1 MLSRP
6 RRNRRNAS
14 IRGMIRETELRPG
27 QLVLPA
33 FVHELEESHPI
44 ASMPGH
50 SRLSLKAMVALAEE
64 ASSLGVM
71 GLALFPAIDDAKKT
85 PHGIEG
91 ENDAGLL
98 QETVRAI
105 KKAVPSMTLFTD
117 VALDPYSSDG
127 HDGVVVDGEID
138 NELTVPILARM
149 AVAQAKAGADYV
161 APSDMMDGRI
171 GAIRQAL
178 DEAGFYQVG
187 IMSYS
192 IKYASAFYG
201 PFRDALD
208 SAPRAGDKK
217 TYQMDPANV
226 REALREIEADEAEG
240 ADFLMVKP
248 GLPYADVI
256 RYVRDNSSLPVAAYH
271 VSGEYAMLKA
281 AAEKGWLNYDACL
294 LESLTS
300 LRRAGADVIF
310 TYGALEAA
318 RLLGS

>member
-1 MLSRP
+1 M
-6 RRNRRNAS
+6 
-14 IRGMIRETELRPG
+14 
-27 QLVLPA
+27 LPA
-33 FVHELEESHPI
+33 FVHELSDPHPI

-50 SRLSLKAMVALAEE
+50 SRLSVSGMVELAGQAAE
-64 ASSLGVM
+64 LGVM
-71 GLALFPAIDDAKKT
+71 GLALFPAIDDAKKS

-91 ENDAGLL
+91 ENDSGLL
-98 QETVRAI
+98 QETIRAI
-105 KKAVPSMTLFTD
+105 KKAVPAMTLFSD

-161 APSDMMDGRI
+161 SPSDMMDGRI
-171 GAIRQAL
+171 EAIRDAL
-178 DEAGFYQVG
+178 DEAGYYHVG
-187 IMSYS
+187 IMSYAV
-192 IKYASAFYG
+192 KYASAFYG

-208 SAPRAGDKK
+208 SAPRSGDKK

-226 REALREIEADEAEG
+226 REALREIDADEAEG

-256 RYVRDNSSLPVAAYH
+256 RFVRENSTLPVAAYH

-281 AAEKGWLNYDACL
+281 AAEKGWINYDACL
-294 LESLTS
+294 LESLIS
-300 LRRAGADVIF
+300 LRRAGADLIF

-318 RLLGS
+318 RLLRA